1 MSNTRGRKAE
11 LKAIDGGL
19 KGVPR
24 APENLPTLMHNEW
37 NAICTD
43 MVNRKILTTP
53 ALGLLET
60 YLIARWTVQ
69 EAQKAIAEHGVLTK
83 TAHQMLKPNPACGV
97 LSKALES
104 VARLGA
110 ELGISPAARSKGQFQ
125 PQGGS
130 RDQGA
135 PPDLDI

>member
-1 MSNTRGRKAE
+1 MSSTRGRKAD

-19 KGVPR
+19 KGVPG
-24 APENLPTLMHNEW
+24 APEMLPTHLIAEW
-37 NAICTD
+37 NAICAD
-43 MVNRKILTTP
+43 MIERKILTTP

-60 YLIARWTVQ
+60 YLLARWTAQ
-69 EAQKAIAEHGVLTK
+69 EAQKAVAEHGMLTR

-110 ELGISPAARSKGQFQ
+110 ELGISPAARSKAGLHGKEG
-125 PQGGS
+125 PS
-130 RDQGA
+130 ESGA
-135 PPDLDI
+135 PEGLNV

>member
-1 MSNTRGRKAE
+1 MSTRGRKAT

-19 KGVPR
+19 KGVP
-24 APENLPTLMHNEW
+24 PCPDICSTLADEW
-37 NAICTD
+37 TAIAAD
-43 MVNRKILTTP
+43 MVERGILTTA

-60 YLIARWTVQ
+60 YLIARWTAQ
-69 EAQKAIAEHGVLTK
+69 EAQRAVAEHGMLTK

-97 LSKALES
+97 LSKALEA

-125 PQGGS
+125 PKGG
-130 RDQGA
+130 QPNEGA
-135 PPDLDI
+135 PTGLVV